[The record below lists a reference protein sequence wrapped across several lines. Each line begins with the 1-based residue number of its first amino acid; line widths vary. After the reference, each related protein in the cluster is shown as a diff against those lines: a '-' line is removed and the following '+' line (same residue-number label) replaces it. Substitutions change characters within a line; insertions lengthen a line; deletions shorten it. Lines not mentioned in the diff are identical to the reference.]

1 MDRTKEGKKRL
12 VITVSTIL
20 SCVCICLMVSAVR
33 YDAGVTAGYAAG
45 EKTGYRFGYE
55 AGEQIGYAAGFAEGE
70 ASGYEAGLLGS
81 ETARLVYV
89 TPEGE
94 KYHGET
100 CPYAREKGVG
110 VTAEQA
116 EALGYEP
123 CSRCGR
129 GAGG

>member
-1 MDRTKEGKKRL
+1 MHWTKEGKKRL
-12 VITVSTIL
+12 AIIAGTIL

-45 EKTGYRFGYE
+45 EKTGYRIGYD
-55 AGEQIGYAAGFAEGE
+55 AGEEMGYAAGFSEGE
-70 ASGYEAGLLGS
+70 AQGYEARLLESG
-81 ETARLVYV
+81 TARFVYV

-94 KYHGET
+94 KYHGEG
-100 CPYAREKGVG
+100 CSYAGEKGVR

-123 CSRCGR
+123 CSRCR
-129 GAGG
+129 PGAGG